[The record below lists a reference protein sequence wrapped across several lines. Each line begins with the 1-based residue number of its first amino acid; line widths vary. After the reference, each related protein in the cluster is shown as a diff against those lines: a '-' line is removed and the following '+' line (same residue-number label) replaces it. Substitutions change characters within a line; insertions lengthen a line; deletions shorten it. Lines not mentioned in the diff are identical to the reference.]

1 MLLYIKPYKRAA
13 GIPVFSSG
21 IDPFFENVVSLMH
34 MDSAGLTDTVAGNT
48 WSIVNGGSI
57 SGTQTKFGAGAYNVP
72 PSGRPYLKDVNSNF
86 VVGTSDFTI
95 ELCIYINTVGSYQY
109 FYSSLDSNTFIA
121 CVFNG
126 KINIYFNGSWHDT
139 GNATVTGATWHTIAI
154 SRHNGTLYTF
164 LDGYIGSNAYSYT
177 GEVTSSNTCCFGS
190 QPLGFSYELHG
201 YVDEFR
207 FTKGI
212 ARYTTNNFPVATQ
225 AFTDGRDDVVDPYM
239 GMIPYLAHYD
249 SSVTQVNAGTCTVA
263 VTGSLAISA
272 SSSKFGGSC
281 LNFPNSGNNYITLSP
296 YTNFNFNGDFTV
308 ECWINPGTHTS
319 GQDYQAIFSHSSG
332 GIASTQQEIS
342 IYWIASTNK
351 IYLNVGHSNIAS
363 TGTHLIA
370 AGTWGH
376 VALTKQGSTYR
387 VFVNGILDI
396 TGTYATNVSTSAFST
411 DIGRIWYYWPSAGTP
426 YFNPFCGYIDDFRI
440 TNVCRYTKSF
450 AVPTSAFAS
459 TFESGYDPYA
469 LRTVYNLPFDANV
482 NSTVRSLN
490 GTQSGGQLS
499 AGKFGNCFE
508 KVNGTDHVS
517 YPSGAHNYLANKEF
531 TIDGWFYNPGAPG
544 TGMYIISCWREG
556 GSTKAWA
563 VGIDSTNRLLFQ
575 YTTNGSTNVTLTA
588 GSAHTTNVW
597 HHFAVVRHA
606 TLGFAIFIDGQFAVS
621 FAASANVIYASVEP
635 CVIGGTANN
644 SYGAGLKLDDIRLT
658 VGVCRY
664 TVPFVPPVAANKT
677 V

>member
-1 MLLYIKPYKRAA
+1 VPKAVRPLL
-13 GIPVFSSG
+13 
-21 IDPFFENVVSLMH
+21 IDLFFENVVSLMH

-95 ELCIYINTVGSYQY
+95 ELCVYINTVGSSYQY
-109 FYSSLDSNTFIA
+109 FYASLNSNTFIA
-121 CVFNG
+121 CVLNG

-139 GNATVTGATWHTIAI
+139 GNATVTGAMWHTIAI

-164 LDGYIGSNAYSYT
+164 LDGFIGSNTYSYT

-190 QPLGFSYELHG
+190 QPLGISYELNG

-212 ARYTTNNFPVATQ
+212 ARYTTNNFPVASQ
-225 AFTDGRDDVVDPYM
+225 AFTDGRDDAVDPYM

-272 SSSKFGGSC
+272 SYSKFGGSC

-308 ECWINPGTHTS
+308 ECWINPGTHSS

-332 GIASTQQEIS
+332 GISSTQQEIS

-363 TGTHLIA
+363 AGTHLIA

-387 VFVNGILDI
+387 VFVNGALDI

-426 YFNPFCGYIDDFRI
+426 YFNPFCGYIDEFRI

-482 NSTVRSLN
+482 NSTVKGYN

-499 AGKFGNCFE
+499 AGQFGNCFE
-508 KVNGTDHVS
+508 KLLGTDS
-517 YPSGAHNYLANKEF
+517 ITLPAGKQNALTNKEF
-531 TIDGWFYNPGAPG
+531 TIDGWFYNPGV
-544 TGMYIISCWREG
+544 TNNTYIISCWRA
-556 GSTKAWA
+556 GSTGTNAWE
-563 VGIDSTNRLLFQ
+563 VHIDMFSKVNFI
-575 YTTNGSTNVTLTA
+575 YTTDGSTNITLTTTA
-588 GSAHTTNVW
+588 AHSLNTW

-606 TLGFAIFIDGQFAVS
+606 TLGFAIFIDGILATSFTVS
-621 FAASANVIYASVEP
+621 SNTIFTSTES
-635 CVIGGTANN
+635 CVLGLTAN
-644 SYGAGLKLDDIRLT
+644 SSGGYGAGLKLDDIRLT
-658 VGVCRY
+658 VGACRY
-664 TVPFVPPVAANKT
+664 TTPFVPPVAANKT